1 MAYRKFKNACRTV
14 IPLGR
19 IDYRWKDGP
28 DDMEKVKCFAYHDMS
43 YYEDKPSKSDRQ
55 KPLSHT
61 ERYKI
66 AVQATQ
72 VISSELA
79 DIEDGPEF
87 YEYLQFVLD
96 QWRNVRQQKR
106 KRVVT
111 PDAGEVEIEHDGME
125 IENNPSSE
133 ITESLH
139 EPDSEPEQQRRRQS
153 VNKPAKLCNEGLAF
167 VEWIRIEGAPSV
179 KASDQVHVLCMAN
192 QIAYMYP
199 VSYGAWFNDAIIRT
213 FCSRLTSYYAGSAY
227 AGIVRAK
234 SSSQRG
240 AKRCIPDEIVTQV
253 KAQVESGAFLF
264 IVVNFSNTHWGCIIV
279 KTGCKTI
286 GFYDPL
292 GKTCYQT
299 PLEELSWELSRKGLE
314 GYRVVALNSP
324 VQFDGHSCG
333 FFVCH
338 KLWTQVDEN
347 VSDNQL
353 LHGGIARRMAFLY
366 FLLHGK
372 KFEDNLFHMV

>member
-1 MAYRKFKNACRTV
+1 MNHVRT
-14 IPLGR
+14 
-19 IDYRWKDGP
+19 
-28 DDMEKVKCFAYHDMS
+28 
-43 YYEDKPSKSDRQ
+43 
-55 KPLSHT
+55 
-61 ERYKI
+61 
-66 AVQATQ
+66 
-72 VISSELA
+72 
-79 DIEDGPEF
+79 
-87 YEYLQFVLD
+87 LQ
-96 QWRNVRQQKR
+96 
-106 KRVVT
+106 
-111 PDAGEVEIEHDGME
+111 
-125 IENNPSSE
+125 
-133 ITESLH
+133 
-139 EPDSEPEQQRRRQS
+139 
-153 VNKPAKLCNEGLAF
+153 KLCNEGLAF

-199 VSYGAWFNDAIIRT
+199 FELTHVGILPDGSVDYHASDLYRVSFGAWFNDAIIRT
-213 FCSRLTSYYAGSAY
+213 FCSRLTSYYAGSSY